1 MLYYNQGVNVM
12 DAMVPTILG
21 IGIISLVI
29 NLVLLGV
36 GAYLVYLAIK
46 ALRKYINNNNNNN
59 N

>member
-1 MLYYNQGVNVM
+1 M